1 MPRHGAFCQQSESG
15 QDSRALKRISKTRDT
30 TSYCHIVSYCIWHIM
45 ALYMSGIVW
54 YCTSLYGTVLT
65 LCHTLPI
72 IADHEVVWNGPAG
85 VFEFDNFSKGTKAL
99 AETGCNPFESQI
111 VSSSSYR
118 SDHARRCWKRL
129 QIFMPQA
136 RFETFAS
143 RIW

>member
-1 MPRHGAFCQQSESG
+1 MKLGHFGAPCQGMELFASKVKAAKTVG
-15 QDSRALKRISKTRDT
+15 LSRGSQKHRTPH
-30 TSYCHIVSYCIWHIM
+30 HIVILSYCII
-45 ALYMSGIVW
+45 LYMAYYGIVYEW

-111 VSSSSYR
+111 VSM
-118 SDHARRCWKRL
+118 
-129 QIFMPQA
+129 F
-136 RFETFAS
+136 
-143 RIW
+143 